1 MHYLI
6 DNDLLEVESC
16 HEDSELLAAY
26 IVDNGLDLALTLV
39 GEPDDLVMELTLKE
53 LNTLYTNLSGRDM
66 KFEEE
71 DGAASAIMTHLKKN
85 SDDYPVFTKS
95 LGKKMLK
102 KGEQDKPE
110 ATSKAVKPK
119 AAKATG
125 ENKKPTQ
132 RASKPRIKL
141 DYSQEITIVNGKSK
155 EGSILSTI
163 VTAVED
169 EMCVTVGEVVEYITT
184 NHVRGKSGE
193 MANESYAVTSIRDLA
208 KMGKISLEE
217 GL

>member
-141 DYSQEITIVNGKSK
+141 DYSRK
-155 EGSILSTI
+155 L
-163 VTAVED
+163 
-169 EMCVTVGEVVEYITT
+169 
-184 NHVRGKSGE
+184 
-193 MANESYAVTSIRDLA
+193 L
-208 KMGKISLEE
+208 
-217 GL
+217 